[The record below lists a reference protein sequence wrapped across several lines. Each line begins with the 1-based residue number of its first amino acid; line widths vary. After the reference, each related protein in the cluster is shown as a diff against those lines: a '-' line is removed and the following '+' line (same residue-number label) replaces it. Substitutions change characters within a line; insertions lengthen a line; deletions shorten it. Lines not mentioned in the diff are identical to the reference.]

1 MILLNIA
8 ITKDPLTNTEFL
20 SEDSKRYPFGKIFAK
35 FNIIYKQTMKNYFE
49 ILSLNQNKLKNEISN
64 YIGIEKHEEN
74 HHFSD
79 SELENLASRA
89 SHLILNKMFSYY
101 VIQAQVNKQYGIK
114 LGNLYDKSK
123 KMGFQEQI
131 REKFKE
137 IVHTFEI
144 APIFQT
150 DIFDE
155 IIKFSDK
162 LSNILQ
168 EANYFFTNLH
178 FKNLNEDIIS
188 NLYQMFIPLEEKKK
202 LGQIYT
208 PQDIANMMVKLTVK
222 NPNDVVLDPACGCGT
237 LLHKVYY
244 QLKNLKSESQN
255 PFNHKDLLSQIWG
268 IEINPFPAQIAMMS
282 LAFMDISKVTQVSG
296 ILLEDF
302 LNIGPLKN
310 YFVKSMNFKTGK
322 VITRRM
328 PKKFD
333 VIIANPPYI
342 KQELIPNKKL
352 MMKNLPIFATY
363 REKNSISKNLKKKS
377 QDIKLEL
384 TGKTDYYG
392 FFLWYSYYF
401 LKDQGKICF
410 LIPNKWMDVEY
421 GKKLKKFIIE
431 NFRIVAV
438 IGFNRNVFEN
448 AQVSTIIL
456 ILQKERDDF
465 KRKHHYVKFINI
477 LDIEGR
483 KKIER
488 LVNSSL
494 KPILKAE
501 INSQGYIFKN
511 EDKSLQCTYIRQD
524 NLNFSEKWSLKYL
537 FQLQFARILAKKA
550 LISMDNFE
558 LTSVVGGIKTG
569 ANDFYFPSKDDQEKF
584 SIESQFLIP
593 GIKTGRSIP
602 SEMIVNKAKHMF
614 LSIAP
619 EIDISKY
626 SGLQSYIAYGANSK
640 KYHERRSVHW
650 KPWFSIPEIKQ
661 DTPDIIFLRHIN
673 KKFKARWNK
682 IKCVVADG
690 VRGIRVNN
698 PDHILFYLG
707 ICNSTFF
714 YWQAHICGRW
724 EGQGDLQLLVYEL
737 RQFLI
742 PDIRTIPKEK
752 VNNVENCMNKIIYKT
767 QNLKSNDYNTES
779 ILQKNLDIAVLD
791 CFDLKNYYELL
802 QNETKS
808 LEQSRL
814 TKKY

>member
-1 MILLNIA
+1 MIQLNSA
-8 ITKDPLTNTEFL
+8 ITKDSLIKTHFH
-20 SEDSKRYPFGKIFAK
+20 SEDSRKYPYNKILAK
-35 FNIIYKQTMKNYFE
+35 FKIIFTQTIKNYFE
-49 ILSLNQNKLKNEISN
+49 ILHLNQDKLKNDILN
-64 YIGIEKHEEN
+64 YIVYQKIEKN
-74 HHFSD
+74 PQFSD
-79 SELENLASRA
+79 SDIYNLASQA

-101 VIQAQVNKQYGIK
+101 VIQAQVHKQYGIK

-123 KMGFQEQI
+123 KKTFQDQI
-131 REKFKE
+131 KEKFNE
-137 IVHTFEI
+137 IVSTFEI

-155 IIKFSDK
+155 IIQFSEK

-168 EANYFFTNLH
+168 DANKFFINLH
-178 FKNLNEDIIS
+178 IENLNEDKIS

-208 PQDIANMMVKLTVK
+208 PQDIANMMVKLTVQ

-244 QLKNLKSESQN
+244 RLKNLKIESQN
-255 PFNHKDLLSQIWG
+255 PLNHKDLLSQIWG

-282 LAFMDISKVTQVSG
+282 LAYMDISKITQVSG

-310 YFVKSMNFKTGK
+310 YIVKSMNFKTGK
-322 VITRRM
+322 VITRQM

-363 REKNSISKNLKKKS
+363 REKNYESNNLKKRTQK
-377 QDIKLEL
+377 IKLDL
-384 TGKTDYYG
+384 SGKTDYYG

-401 LKDQGKICF
+401 LRDQGKLCF

-421 GKKLKKFIIE
+421 GKKLKKFILE
-431 NFRIVAV
+431 NFRIITV
-438 IGFNRNVFEN
+438 IGFNQNVFEN

-456 ILQKERDDF
+456 ILQKEKLDF

-483 KKIER
+483 QKIEN
-488 LVNSSL
+488 LINFPL
-494 KPILKAE
+494 KPNLKAE
-501 INSQGYIFKN
+501 IDSQGYIFKN
-511 EDKSLQCTYIRQD
+511 VDNSLHCTYIRQD
-524 NLNFSEKWSLKYL
+524 HLNYSEKWSLKYL

-558 LTSVVGGIKTG
+558 ITSVVGGIKTG
-569 ANDFYFPSKDDQEKF
+569 ANDFYFPSKDDQVKF

-593 GIKTGRSIP
+593 GIKTGRNIP
-602 SEMIVNKAKHMF
+602 SEIIINKTKNMF
-614 LSIAP
+614 LSISP

-626 SGLQSYIAYGANSK
+626 PGLQSYITYGANSK

-650 KPWFSIPEIKQ
+650 KPWFSIPQNKQ
-661 DTPDIIFLRHIN
+661 DAPDIMFLRHIN
-673 KKFKARWNK
+673 KNFKARWNK

-698 PDHILFYLG
+698 LDHILFYLG
-707 ICNSTFF
+707 ISNSTFF

-742 PDIRTIPKEK
+742 PDIRKISKEK
-752 VNNVENCMNKIIYKT
+752 VNNVENCMKQIIQKT
-767 QNLKSNDYNTES
+767 QNSNPNDYNSES
-779 ILQKNLDIAVLD
+779 VLQKNLDMAVLD
-791 CFDLKNYYELL
+791 CFDLKNYYKLL
-802 QNETKS
+802 KKETKS
-808 LEQSRL
+808 LEKSRL
-814 TKKY
+814 SKKF

>member
-1 MILLNIA
+1 MIQLNSA
-8 ITKDPLTNTEFL
+8 ITKDSLTKTHSH
-20 SEDSKRYPFGKIFAK
+20 SEDSKKYPYNEILAK
-35 FNIIYKQTMKNYFE
+35 FNLIFTQTMKNYLE
-49 ILSLNQNKLKNEISN
+49 ILRLNQDKLKTEILN
-64 YIGIEKHEEN
+64 YIGYQKIEKDHQ
-74 HHFSD
+74 FSD
-79 SELENLASRA
+79 SDLNNLASQA

-101 VIQAQVNKQYGIK
+101 VIQAQVHKHYGIK

-123 KMGFQEQI
+123 KKSFQDQI

-137 IVHTFEI
+137 IVRTFEI

-155 IIKFSDK
+155 IIQFSDK

-168 EANYFFTNLH
+168 EANYFFVNLDI
-178 FKNLNEDIIS
+178 KNLNEDIIS

-208 PQDIANMMVKLTVK
+208 PQDIANMMVKLTVQ
-222 NPNDVVLDPACGCGT
+222 NPSDLVLDPACGCGT

-244 QLKNLKSESQN
+244 RLKNLKSESQN
-255 PFNHKDLLSQIWG
+255 PLNHEDLLSQIWG

-352 MMKNLPIFATY
+352 MMKNLPIFATH
-363 REKNSISKNLKKKS
+363 REKNTISNNLKKKS
-377 QDIKLEL
+377 QKIKLEL

-401 LKDQGKICF
+401 LKDQGKLCF

-431 NFRIVAV
+431 NFRIIAV
-438 IGFNRNVFEN
+438 ISFNRNVFEN

-456 ILQKERDDF
+456 ILQKEKDDF
-465 KRKHHYVKFINI
+465 KRNHHYVKFINI

-483 KKIER
+483 QKIEK

-501 INSQGYIFKN
+501 INSQGYVFKN
-511 EDKSLQCTYIRQD
+511 MDKSLQSTYIRQD
-524 NLNFSEKWSLKYL
+524 HLNYSEKWSLKYL

-550 LISMDNFE
+550 SISMDNFE
-558 LTSVVGGIKTG
+558 ITSVVGGIKTG

-602 SEMIVNKAKHMF
+602 SEIIIKKAKNVF

-619 EIDISKY
+619 ETDISKY
-626 SGLQSYIAYGANSK
+626 PGLQSYIAYGANSK

-650 KPWFSIPEIKQ
+650 KPWFSIPQIKQ
-661 DTPDIIFLRHIN
+661 DAPDIIFLRHIN
-673 KKFKARWNK
+673 KNFKARWNK

-742 PDIRTIPKEK
+742 PDIRKISIKRVK
-752 VNNVENCMNKIIYKT
+752 NVENCMNEIIHKT
-767 QNLKSNDYNTES
+767 QNSNDDL
-779 ILQKNLDIAVLD
+779 ILQKNLDLAVLD

-802 QNETKS
+802 QKETKS

-814 TKKY
+814 FKKY

>member
-8 ITKDPLTNTEFL
+8 ITKDSLTKTEFL
-20 SEDSKRYPFGKIFAK
+20 SGDSKKYPYSKILAK
-35 FNIIYKQTMKNYFE
+35 FNIIFSQTMKNYFE
-49 ILSLNQNKLKNEISN
+49 ILRLNQNNLRNEILA
-64 YIGIEKHEEN
+64 YTGYQKFEHKHQ
-74 HHFSD
+74 FSD
-79 SELENLASRA
+79 SELQNLASQA

-101 VIQAQVNKQYGIK
+101 VIQAQVHKQYGIK

-123 KMGFQEQI
+123 KKCFQDQI
-131 REKFKE
+131 REKYKE
-137 IVHTFEI
+137 IVRTFEI

-155 IIKFSDK
+155 IIQFSDK

-168 EANYFFTNLH
+168 EANYFFANLH
-178 FKNLNEDIIS
+178 IKNLNEDIIS
-188 NLYQMFIPLEEKKK
+188 NLYQMFIPIEEKKK

-208 PQDIANMMVKLTVK
+208 PQDIANMMVKLTVQ
-222 NPNDVVLDPACGCGT
+222 NPSDIVLDPACGCGT

-244 QLKNLKSESQN
+244 RLKNLKIESQN
-255 PFNHKDLLSQIWG
+255 PLNHKDLLSQIWG

-282 LAFMDISKVTQVSG
+282 LAFMDISKVTQASG

-352 MMKNLPIFATY
+352 MMKNLPIFASY
-363 REKNSISKNLKKKS
+363 REKNTISDKSKKKT
-377 QDIKLEL
+377 QKIKLEL

-392 FFLWYSYYF
+392 FFLWYSSYF
-401 LKDQGKICF
+401 LKDHGRLCF

-431 NFRIVAV
+431 NFRIIAI

-448 AQVSTIIL
+448 AQVSTVIL
-456 ILQKERDDF
+456 ILQKERDNS
-465 KRKHHYVKFINI
+465 KRQHHYAKFINI

-483 KKIER
+483 KKIEN
-488 LVNSSL
+488 LINSPL
-494 KPILKAE
+494 KPNIKAD
-501 INSQGYIFKN
+501 IDSQGYIFRN
-511 EDKSLQCTYIRQD
+511 VDNSLQCTYIRQD
-524 NLNFSEKWSLKYL
+524 HLKYSEKWTLKYL

-558 LTSVVGGIKTG
+558 ITSVVGGIKTG
-569 ANDFYFPSKDDQEKF
+569 ANDFFFPSKDDRVKF

-602 SEMIVNKAKHMF
+602 SEMIINKSKNMF
-614 LSIAP
+614 LSIIP

-626 SGLQSYIAYGANSK
+626 PGLQSYIDFCANSK

-650 KPWFSIPEIKQ
+650 KPWFSIPKNKQ

-673 KKFKARWNK
+673 KNFKARWNK
-682 IKCVVADG
+682 VKCVVTDG
-690 VRGIRVNN
+690 VRGILVKN
-698 PDHILFYLG
+698 PDHIIFYLG
-707 ICNSTFF
+707 ICNSTYF

-742 PDIRTIPKEK
+742 PDIRKIPKEK
-752 VNNVENCMNKIIYKT
+752 VKNVENCINEIIIKNQT
-767 QNLKSNDYNTES
+767 SKSNGYDTES
-779 ILQKNLDIAVLD
+779 ILQKKLDIAVLD
-791 CFDLKNYYELL
+791 CLDLKKYYELL
-802 QNETKS
+802 QEETNS

-814 TKKY
+814 SKKY